1 MFVLFVYSLVD
12 NNTDYDALEQ
22 LSRDAEDKYF
32 NDDDSETSDTRSQ
45 PVAEYDF
52 WDIVHTLRLSQ
63 ASLICF
69 LNINAYVLYII
80 KIYKLKL
87 HLIKRFG
94 ICT

>member
-52 WDIVHTLRLSQ
+52 
-63 ASLICF
+63 
-69 LNINAYVLYII
+69 
-80 KIYKLKL
+80 
-87 HLIKRFG
+87 
-94 ICT
+94 